1 MAKQVI
7 MKSNTLP
14 CTEQDK
20 IRALPWLMVSVVLTS
35 MFTTWTFNGS
45 IFLLY
50 LSELGLPK
58 GQIGAVL
65 SLFPF
70 CGVLA
75 LVFAPAVTRSGWKR
89 VFLLFYGLRNFVMA
103 LLLLLPWVLITAGH
117 RTGLIFLFAVIIAF
131 ALFRAMA
138 ETAYFPWSQ
147 EFTPKRLLGRVGGI
161 STVLCTLA
169 TCMALWIA
177 GFAIGH
183 WHGLT
188 PFLIL
193 LGAGCILGFL
203 GVVTMVKVP
212 GGEPRTG
219 TEQAGTHLANMMKV
233 FKDHNFVSF
242 LAGNGCVTFGS
253 VIFASFMPLYVKE
266 QMCVASGT
274 VVMLD
279 GAVMVGAALSG
290 IISGWMADRIGS
302 RPVLMPSAALFVLIP
317 LGWLL
322 LPRQI
327 PNAAVWCAALYFLLG
342 IASSG
347 VAIGAGRLLLSG
359 VIPQESNTAYWA
371 IYYAWSGGI
380 GGLAVLL
387 TGVILSACAGWQ
399 TRLGTVTLDG
409 HSLLF
414 ILALVLLAA
423 GWWLY
428 GQVRPDDRYTTLTG
442 IRELLEPVFTHPLFQ
457 TWR

>member
-1 MAKQVI
+1 
-7 MKSNTLP
+7 MKNNTHP
-14 CTEQDK
+14 DTEQEK
-20 IRALPWLMVSVVLTS
+20 LRAIPWLMLSSVLTCL
-35 MFTTWTFNGS
+35 FTTWTFSGS

-58 GQIGAVL
+58 GQIGVVL

-70 CGVLA
+70 CGILA
-75 LVFAPAVTRSGWKR
+75 LVFAPAATRLGWKR

-117 RTGLIFLFAVIIAF
+117 TAGMIFLFAVIVIF

-138 ETAYFPWSQ
+138 ETAYCPWSQ

-161 STVLCTLA
+161 CTVLCTLT
-169 TCMALWIA
+169 TCVALWLA
-177 GFAIGH
+177 GLAIGH
-183 WHGLT
+183 WTGLT

-193 LGAGCILGFL
+193 MGVGCVLGFL
-203 GVVTMVKVP
+203 GVVTMLKVP

-219 TEQAGTHLANMMKV
+219 TERASTHTANMREALR
-233 FKDHNFVSF
+233 DHNFVSF

-253 VIFASFMPLYVKE
+253 VIFASFLPLYIKE
-266 QMCVASGT
+266 QMGVTSGT

-279 GAVMVGAALSG
+279 GMVMVGAALSG
-290 IISGWMADRIGS
+290 ILSGWLADRIGS
-302 RPVLMPSAALFVLIP
+302 RPVLMPAAALFVLIP

-327 PNAAVWCAALYFLLG
+327 PHTVSWCAALYFLFG

-347 VAIGAGRLLLSG
+347 VAIGSGRLLLSG
-359 VIPQESNTAYWA
+359 VIPQEGNTAYWA

-380 GGLAVLL
+380 GGLAFLL
-387 TGVILSACAGWQ
+387 TGAMLSVCGGWQ
-399 TRLGTVTLDG
+399 THLCSVTVDG
-409 HSLLF
+409 YSLLF
-414 ILALVLLAA
+414 ILAMALLAT

-428 GQVRPDDRYTTLTG
+428 GRVRPDDRYTTLTAMK
-442 IRELLEPVFTHPLFQ
+442 ELLEPLLTHPLIQ
-457 TWR
+457 AWR